1 LKFIYYIRLCALNLR
16 RLVCRMTSFQFTTMS
31 IPTAEKD
38 QTFCTRRLLRLW
50 YAPFTRGGKLG
61 LEKALK
67 SFDEAFETLFPRKI
81 V

>member
-1 LKFIYYIRLCALNLR
+1 
-16 RLVCRMTSFQFTTMS
+16 MTSFQFTTMS

-38 QTFCTRRLLRLW
+38 QPFCDQPFCTRRRLWLW

-67 SFDEAFETLFPRKI
+67 SFDEVFETLFPRKI